1 MRLGAAAYF
10 SNSVLALATML
21 ALAFTISLDGCLP
34 WLTAAAAGLGAW
46 TFAEYWA
53 HRILYHR
60 VAFFARMH
68 ERHHLEPDALIGAP
82 PGLLFALVV
91 ILLSAPTYWLAGS
104 TICAGATFGAFA
116 GYLLYTAAHHISH
129 FGKPETDSLFRGLRV
144 WHLRHHHA
152 GVEGNYGVS
161 APFWDYVFGTA
172 IKRRRERLDQGMT
185 ART

>member
-1 MRLGAAAYF
+1 MRLGVAAYF
-10 SNSVLALATML
+10 CDIVLAGATIL
-21 ALAFTISLDGCLP
+21 ALAFTISVDGCLP
-34 WLTAAAAGLGAW
+34 WLMAAAAGFGAW

-53 HRILYHR
+53 HLILYHR

-68 ERHHLEPDALIGAP
+68 ETHHVEPEALIGTP
-82 PGLLFALVV
+82 PGLTFALVV
-91 ILLSAPTYWLAGS
+91 LLLSVPTYWLAGP

-116 GYLLYTAAHHISH
+116 GYLLYTAAHHVSH
-129 FGKPETDSLFRGLRV
+129 FGKPEPDGLFRGLRV

-161 APFWDYVFGTA
+161 VPFWDYVFGTA
-172 IKRRRERLDQGMT
+172 IKRRRERPDRGLT